1 MQSSYDRDDYI
12 KIKAKNLKSGTE
24 HNFKKMSK
32 DAISY
37 FGTSYDYDSVM
48 HYNKHAFAQ
57 NRAKLTIETMEPED
71 QSRIGQRI
79 EMSPGDIQRINN
91 MYECKKKDTELDRK

>member
-12 KIKAKNLKSGTE
+12 KINKKNLKGGTE

-32 DAISY
+32 KVISY

-48 HYNKHAFAQ
+48 HYNKRAFAR
-57 NRAKLTIETMEPED
+57 NRAKLTIETMDPED
-71 QSRIGQRI
+71 QGRIGQRI
-79 EMSPGDIQRINN
+79 EMSPGDVERINN
-91 MYECKKKDTELDRK
+91 MYECKKKEAEQDKK